1 MTPND
6 TFNALLL
13 QAGDPRP
20 IAVVSTLNPT
30 DLPAGEV
37 LVAVEH
43 SGLNYKDA
51 MILNGLGRLV
61 REYPHVPGIDLA
73 GTVSESTDERY
84 RSGDRVLLTG
94 WHVGERHW
102 GGFAE
107 YARVQGDW
115 LTPMPDTQDAR
126 GAMIVGTAGFTAML
140 AIEALEHGG
149 ITPESG
155 AILVTGAS
163 GGVGNLAIALLAALG
178 YHVAAATGRPEN
190 ARHLE
195 ALGARSIVPRGELAE
210 RPDRPLLSERWAGVI
225 DSVGGDTLAHAL
237 AETRARGVVAACGL
251 AGGAGL
257 TTTVIPFL
265 LRGIR
270 LQGIDSVQYPANDRE
285 RVWQRIGRLLSTE
298 TLERCLAEEI
308 GLSQLPER
316 AEALL
321 AGQVRGRV
329 LVRPTDH

>member
-20 IAVVSTLNPT
+20 VAELSTLNPT

-37 LVAVEH
+37 LIAVDH

-73 GTVSESTDERY
+73 GTVSESADERY
-84 RSGDRVLLTG
+84 RPGDRVLLTG

-115 LTPMPDTQDAR
+115 LTPMPDTLDGR
-126 GAMIVGTAGFTAML
+126 SAMIVGTAGFTAML

-155 AILVTGAS
+155 EILVTGAS

-178 YHVAAATGRPEN
+178 YHVAAATGRPKN

-210 RPDRPLLSERWAGVI
+210 QPDRPLLSERWAGVI

-237 AETRARGVVAACGL
+237 AETQARGVVAACGL

-285 RVWQRIGRLLSTE
+285 RVWQRIGRLLSPE
-298 TLERCLAEEI
+298 TLKRCLAEEI
-308 GLSQLPER
+308 GLSQLPDR
-316 AEALL
+316 ADALL

-329 LVRPTDH
+329 LVTPKGD

>member
-1 MTPND
+1 MTSTD
-6 TFNALLL
+6 TFSALRL
-13 QAGDPRP
+13 QTGEPRP
-20 IAVVSTLNPT
+20 IPEVCTLNRS

-51 MILNGLGRLV
+51 MIINGLGRLV

-73 GTVSESTDERY
+73 GTVRESTDDRY
-84 RSGDRVLLTG
+84 RPGDRVLLTG

-102 GGFAE
+102 GGFSQ

-115 LTPMPDTQDAR
+115 LTPIPDTLDAR
-126 GAMIVGTAGFTAML
+126 SAMIVGTAGFTAML
-140 AIEALEHGG
+140 AVEALEQGG

-155 AILVTGAS
+155 EILVTGAS

-178 YHVAAATGRPEN
+178 YRVAAATGRPEN
-190 ARHLE
+190 TAHLE
-195 ALGARSIVPRGELAE
+195 ALGACSIVPRTELAE

-237 AETRARGVVAACGL
+237 AETQARGVVAACGL
-251 AGGAGL
+251 AGGAEL

-285 RVWQRIGRLLSTE
+285 RVWQRIGELLSAQ
-298 TLERCLAEEI
+298 TLERCLAEET
-308 GLSQLPER
+308 GLSRLPQR
-316 AEALL
+316 ADALL
-321 AGQVRGRV
+321 AGQICGRV
-329 LVRPTDH
+329 LVTPGSP

>member
-1 MTPND
+1 MTSTD

-13 QAGDPRP
+13 QKGDPRP
-20 IAVVSTLNPT
+20 SAEVVALNT
-30 DLPAGEV
+30 VDLSAGEV

-51 MILNGLGRLV
+51 MVINGLGRLV

-73 GTVSESTDERY
+73 GTVSESRDARY
-84 RSGDRVLLTG
+84 GPGDRILLTG

-102 GGFAE
+102 GGYAE
-107 YARVQGDW
+107 YASVNGDW
-115 LTPMPDTQDAR
+115 LTPIPATLDAR

-140 AIEALEHGG
+140 AVEALEQGA
-149 ITPESG
+149 ITPERG
-155 AILVTGAS
+155 PILVTGAS
-163 GGVGNLAIALLAALG
+163 GGVGNLATALLSALG
-178 YHVAAATGRPEN
+178 YAVTAVTGRPDN
-190 ARHLE
+190 AGHLE
-195 ALGARSIVPRGELAE
+195 ALGARSIMSRAELAA
-210 RPDRPLLSERWAGVI
+210 RPSRPLLSERWAGVI

-237 AETRARGVVAACGL
+237 AETQTRGVVASCGL
-251 AGGAGL
+251 AGGTEL

-285 RVWQRIGRLLSTE
+285 RVWQRIGNLLTTE
-298 TLERCLAEEI
+298 VLERCLAEEV
-308 GLSQLPER
+308 GLSQLSQR
-316 AEALL
+316 ADALL

-329 LVRPTDH
+329 LVTPKDG